1 MKIGPFLDHCL
12 KQKRSAHGVLY
23 LTKKSKSL
31 TEVIDIFGHSVCGK
45 NVFVCTADVAFT
57 FEFNSLSSELH
68 FYEFCK
74 YSEGINSIGFLAINF
89 FNFLLMTSV
98 STGLKFYNLVCL
110 GFRSSIE
117 QKSVLCPCQELECS

>member
-1 MKIGPFLDHCL
+1 MKIDPFLDHCL

-23 LTKKSKSL
+23 LTKTSL
-31 TEVIDIFGHSVCGK
+31 TEGFDIFGHPVCGK

-57 FEFNSLSSELH
+57 CEFNSLSSELH

-74 YSEGINSIGFLAINF
+74 HSEGINSISFLAINF
-89 FNFLLMTSV
+89 FNLLLMTSV
-98 STGLKFYNLVCL
+98 STVLKFYNLVCL
-110 GFRSSIE
+110 GFRSSRE